1 MALTFKND
9 FQPTGVTYK
18 PLKAIIYVLMFFV
31 VGFATSGSIFAAFNI
46 IPSIIGV
53 QLPAMASLIISP
65 VLFLAGALYWGTSYA
80 SSASRVIDTF
90 FTNNNIKKQLN
101 QKIINDYNELSF
113 VGDYTIEGRK
123 LTEEKNYDEI
133 NIINTYALIH
143 IIDQRINYFEQ
154 ISQSGQG
161 LSEVDI
167 TKMTILEHHKD
178 SLLTKLQTH
187 ISSRKLKISKLS
199 IDFFRNHLDAAKANP
214 YVQYMEQYF
223 KAKSQ
228 KENNVFKT
236 SVVYTSQAIM
246 FLVLLL
252 GITNAFL
259 VNTFGLTSGAL
270 GFAAKFMTLSHASIL
285 NITFIASISGIIAAL
300 ALTMKMANSA
310 TKTLM
315 HSWLN
320 STASEDSEY
329 KKTYDE
335 WQSKR
340 MYHMKKFD
348 LIHFHNEAKP
358 SKVQINNHS
367 LPIQDQTSIALL
379 SAFLFACAVCGFNF
393 ISNLSAGHVLFT
405 DLSLIFQFHTLDAYV
420 ASHLATLSPMTT
432 ALGLLGGVVT
442 FAMVFLMM
450 SESVINKPLPSKP
463 KERSWQPSS
472 IIRPLAI
479 LANLVTLSAFTL
491 FDGSIWV
498 SLFGASLL
506 TRALITASFSIPL
519 IYLTNSF
526 FKTLDANVNQTIYMT
541 TGGQT
546 PEKAK
551 DLDKVST
558 KLTAH
563 ECEAQ
568 FVNQNFVFDLNP
580 SVINLTPTPNENS

>member
-9 FQPTGVTYK
+9 FQPAGVTYK

-46 IPSIIGV
+46 IPGIIGV

-113 VGDYTIEGRK
+113 VGDYTIDGRK

-133 NIINTYALIH
+133 DIINTYALLH
-143 IIDQRINYFEQ
+143 IIDERKKYFDQ
-154 ISQSGQG
+154 ISQSGQV
-161 LSEVDI
+161 LSKVDT
-167 TKMTILEHHKD
+167 TKMNILDSHKNN
-178 SLLTKLQTH
+178 LETKLNNYLTSQ
-187 ISSRKLKISKLS
+187 KLKISTK
-199 IDFFRNHLDAAKANP
+199 NYQKAAKANP

-223 KAKSQ
+223 VAKSQ
-228 KENNVFKT
+228 KESSVFKT

-348 LIHFHNEAKP
+348 LIHFHNEAAP
-358 SKVQINNHS
+358 SKEQINNHS

-463 KERSWQPSS
+463 KEQSWQPSS

-498 SLFGASLL
+498 SLFGASLV

-551 DLDKVST
+551 DLDRVST
-558 KLTAH
+558 KQTDH
-563 ECEAQ
+563 ECEAKLA
-568 FVNQNFVFDLNP
+568 NPNFVFDLNP
-580 SVINLTPTPNENS
+580 SVKN